1 MDPLSISFGI
11 KTNRKKEWKLAAVI
25 ASMLAQGVEPG
36 RREILVTGDTD
47 FSVIDGEMAK
57 QIRLLP
63 DPDSA
68 ANGRLSKMMNNLA
81 AAASHPWICLCDDD
95 IIFTDG
101 WYEKVCR
108 FIAAHPEVDVCS
120 FPIRNTDG
128 SRFWDWAIHIDG
140 DGSHLIDPGGA
151 DQRVYITGGMVL
163 MKRKVWEAQRWDEER
178 GFYQFEDVEWSR
190 RVIADDFTVALCNS
204 AFVLHNDWRY
214 LQVGSGI
221 KCMKDI
227 GDVIAAANRPQAN
240 YVYRQFLDEAGKS
253 IEQILAALEELRW
266 KKLPE
271 LGQADPMKLAQA
283 IELLGLVESSLSGL
297 GGVTRKLGD
306 YAG

>member
-25 ASMLAQGVEPG
+25 ASILAQGIEAAQ
-36 RREILVTGDTD
+36 REILVTGDTD

-63 DPDSA
+63 DLDAA
-68 ANGRLSKMMNNLA
+68 ANGKLAKMMNTLA
-81 AAASHPWICLCDDD
+81 GAAIHPWICLCDDD

-108 FIAAHPEVDVCS
+108 FIAAHPEVDVCT

-128 SRFWDWAIHIDG
+128 SRFWDWAVHVDG
-140 DGSHLIDPGGA
+140 QSVLIDPNVA
-151 DQRVYITGGMVL
+151 DQRLYVTGGMVL
-163 MKRKVWEAQRWDEER
+163 MRREVWQKVQWNADL
-178 GFYQFEDVEWSR
+178 GFYQGEDVDWSR
-190 RVIADDFTVALCNS
+190 RMIAADFTVALCS
-204 AFVLHNDWRY
+204 AAFVMHNDWRY
-214 LQVGSGI
+214 LQVGPGV
-221 KCMKDI
+221 KCLKDI
-227 GDVIAAANRPQAN
+227 GDAIAAADRPTAN
-240 YVYRQFLDEAGKS
+240 HVYRQFLEESGKS
-253 IEQILAALEELRW
+253 LDQMVAALQELRW
-266 KKLPE
+266 KQLPDMAA
-271 LGQADPMKLAQA
+271 GGDAMKLSQA
-283 IELLGLVESSLSGL
+283 IEMLGRVESALANL